1 MSKQDANRMLNA
13 MNNNEKRT
21 LDKTKNKQKV
31 STQTQPEKDW

>member
-21 LDKTKNKQKV
+21 LDKTKNKQPKP
-31 STQTQPEKDW
+31 TQSQPEKDW